1 MQCSGGSDLPLAG
14 RIRSGDDEPVYSRH
28 NKNGLR
34 WPDFGVPRMDMEK
47 LVENYIDAWN
57 QQDITGI
64 LELMHSGAAIYDAF
78 WMETCVGKDL
88 PRYLQDGMEE
98 ENHYYQRIGEVIAVD
113 SGVAFQYSA
122 HERSNPTIGPVVYYG
137 AEVLIVLDNK
147 IVTVSD
153 YYCNPDRTAL
163 EEVAELAAKRHG
175 LASHTKSGLGAM
187 KALRIKA
194 ALSTAIEHDKTYR
207 DSSLTLSR
215 LAEKIGCPVDYLS
228 QVIEDEFGADFDAFL
243 MNHRIRYARALLQKN
258 PDDPSHVASKA
269 GFKSLEEFYE
279 AFSSFFGTTVKE
291 FCGRDEKTVGSADD
305 PHLH

>member
-1 MQCSGGSDLPLAG
+1 
-14 RIRSGDDEPVYSRH
+14 
-28 NKNGLR
+28 
-34 WPDFGVPRMDMEK
+34 MDIEK
-47 LVENYIDAWN
+47 LVERYIDAWN
-57 QQDITGI
+57 RQDIAGI
-64 LELMHSGAAIYDAF
+64 LELIHSGAAFYDAF

-88 PRYLQDGMEE
+88 PRYLQDSLEE
-98 ENHYYQRIGEVIAVD
+98 ESHCYQRIGEVIPVD
-113 SGVAFQYSA
+113 DGVVFRYSA
-122 HERSNPTIGPVVYYG
+122 HEQSGPTIGPVVYYG

-147 IVTVSD
+147 ILTVSD

-228 QVIEDEFGADFDAFL
+228 QVIDDEFGADFDAFL
-243 MNHRIRYARALLQKN
+243 INHRIRYARELLQEK
-258 PDDPSHVASKA
+258 PDDPSHVKYVASKA
-269 GFKSLEEFYE
+269 GFESLEEFYE
-279 AFSSFFGTTVKE
+279 AFSSFFGTTVEE
-291 FCGRDEKTVGSADD
+291 FRRRDEKTDGSVDD